1 MSRVSLE
8 EMEELRQDMLREAW
22 EDERYEVEM
31 RSNDDYFYDAITD
44 MFSAEINELMVNI
57 EEYCE
62 NYGRSADDW
71 IAILLQK

>member
-44 MFSAEINELMVNI
+44 MFSDEISELMVRI

-62 NYGRSADDW
+62 HYDRSADDW
-71 IAILLQK
+71 FDILLQK